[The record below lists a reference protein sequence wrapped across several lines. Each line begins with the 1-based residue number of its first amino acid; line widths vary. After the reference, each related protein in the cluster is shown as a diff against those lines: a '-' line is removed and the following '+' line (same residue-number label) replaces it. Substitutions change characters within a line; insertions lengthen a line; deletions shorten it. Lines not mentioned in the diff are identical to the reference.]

1 MKYFAVVLFIL
12 FVNPLISQHFY
23 MKGRADEKPNA
34 RVRVITYADQF
45 SMLEKTVAETF
56 TDATG
61 RFSLEGEISEVTFGF
76 LALNLEKSQLYLS
89 PSATYEIDIPYQDT
103 LNSGSVFDRLPLQFS
118 IQIADD
124 QGLQDDIGLFNQLYN
139 EFIYNNAQAVYR
151 SRNKAVLD
159 GFRTEI
165 EERFADRKSP
175 YLKNYI
181 HYAFVSLDWIGKRTK
196 DHEVLKNE
204 IVDKPVL
211 DNNIQYTDFFKAF
224 FDNYLKN
231 FVNGNY
237 NLVVDRI
244 NFGQEYKEVLA
255 LLQQDTLLASNQEVA
270 ELVFTLLLS
279 DMYYSADIN
288 KQSVILKLKQLARA
302 SSFALVKNVATH
314 FVVRLT
320 ALDYGYQAPEINLKN
335 LRGDLVDSDS
345 FKGKFTLIS
354 WTTDNC
360 PKCVYDQGLIG
371 RMLPSFNDSVNLL
384 VLHAG
389 IDPKMVG
396 EIAPNEKKHTQWV
409 MVPDTSLLPEKFQIK
424 TFPAY
429 MLINPDGTMAY
440 QYIPAPEEGME
451 LYIRRFMT
459 RYNK

>member
-1 MKYFAVVLFIL
+1 
-12 FVNPLISQHFY
+12 
-23 MKGRADEKPNA
+23 
-34 RVRVITYADQF
+34 VRVITYADQF

-56 TDATG
+56 TDAAG
-61 RFSLEGEISEVTFGF
+61 QFSLEGEINEVTYGF

-89 PSATYEIDIPYQDT
+89 PSATYKIDIPYQDT
-103 LNSGSVFDRLPLQFS
+103 LNSGSVFDRLPLRFS
-118 IQIADD
+118 IEVAGDH
-124 QGLQDDIGLFNQLYN
+124 GLQDDIGLFNQLYN

-159 GFRTEI
+159 GFRAEI
-165 EERFADRKSP
+165 DERFAERKSP

-204 IVDKPVL
+204 IVAKPIL
-211 DNNIQYTDFFKAF
+211 SNNIQYTDFFKAF

-231 FVNGNY
+231 FVNTNY
-237 NLVVDRI
+237 SLVVDRI
-244 NFGQEYKEVLA
+244 NLGQDYNEALA

-288 KQSVILKLKQLARA
+288 KQSVIQKLKQLAKA
-302 SSFALVKNVATH
+302 SSFALVKSVVTN
-314 FVVRLT
+314 FIVRLT
-320 ALDYGYQAPEINLKN
+320 ALDYGYEAPEINLKN
-335 LRGDLVDSDS
+335 QWGELVNTDS
-345 FKGKFTLIS
+345 FPGKFILIS

-360 PKCVYDQGLIG
+360 LKCVYDQGLIVK
-371 RMLPSFNDSVNLL
+371 MLPSFNDSVSLL

-396 EIAPNEKKHTQWV
+396 GFNPNEKIHAQWV
-409 MVPDTSLLPEKFQIK
+409 IVPDTSLLPEKYQIK
-424 TFPAY
+424 TYPAY

-451 LYIRRFMT
+451 LYIRRFIT
-459 RYNK
+459 RYYK